1 MSHPTEDKLLLLAYG
16 ELPVSQAE
24 EIEAHTTTC
33 LSCREKLTQLEHGRV
48 ALDVAIPVPVPR
60 RRVGVLATVALAA
73 AAMLAA
79 IVTLGRQPAHPD
91 RHWNPP
97 TSWSATAGYIAGG
110 QAAVEIDATLTRLE
124 QGWSY
129 GRP

>member
-1 MSHPTEDKLLLLAYG
+1 MSHPSENDLLLLAYG
-16 ELPVSQAE
+16 ELPASRAV
-24 EIEAHTTTC
+24 EIESHTAACDTC
-33 LSCREKLTQLEHGRV
+33 RGTLTQLERGRV
-48 ALDVAIPVPVPR
+48 ALDVAIPVHR
-60 RRVGVLATVALAA
+60 RRVAVWTVVALAT

-79 IVTLGRQPAHPD
+79 IVTMDRQPVNTE

-97 TSWSATAGYIAGG
+97 TLWSATAGYIAGG
-110 QAAVEIDATLTRLE
+110 RAAVEIDETLTRLE